1 MTSGEAESRL
11 QACSCKVGRVAAEY
25 GIERVGERLAYRR
38 RDGASLRDL
47 ERVLNEAVLTAA
59 LERADA
65 DLFGDV
71 SEVYAALVDDDADPG
86 ARAAVRERLSGAG
99 IDVDAVR
106 DDFVSYQTI
115 RTHLRDCAG
124 VDSDTDRAISVENAR
139 GTIEWA
145 RARNEEVID
154 GTIERLVE
162 SETVAAGDVEVTH
175 EVRVACADC
184 GECRPAVE
192 FVAEGGCDCDG

>member
-1 MTSGEAESRL
+1 MTTGEAESRL
-11 QACSCKVGRVAAEY
+11 QGCSCKVGRVAAEY
-25 GIERVGERLAYRR
+25 GIECVGERLAFRR
-38 RDGASLRDL
+38 REGTSLREL
-47 ERVLNEAVLTAA
+47 ERVYNEAVLTAV

-71 SEVYAALVDDDADPG
+71 SEIYTALVDEDTDPG
-86 ARAAVRERLSGAG
+86 TRATVREHLSGAG
-99 IDVDAVR
+99 VDADAVR

-124 VDSDTDRAISVENAR
+124 VDSDTNRAISAENAR

-162 SETVAAGDVEVTH
+162 SEAVAADDVEVIH

-184 GECRPAVE
+184 GERLPAEE
-192 FVAEGGCDCDG
+192 FVVVGCGCDD